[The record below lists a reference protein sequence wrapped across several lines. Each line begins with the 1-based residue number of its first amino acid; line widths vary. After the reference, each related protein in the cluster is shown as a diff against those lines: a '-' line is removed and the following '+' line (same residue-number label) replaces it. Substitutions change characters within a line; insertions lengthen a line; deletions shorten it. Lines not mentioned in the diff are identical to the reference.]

1 MKFHLIATSIPY
13 TTFDNNKHEVDYLED
28 YIKMID
34 EAGYEGPAYIIENGK
49 VYVNIFYGS
58 DIAAL
63 AKIVKNELIVS
74 VCERE
79 EPTIEIYD
87 SWRE

>member
-13 TTFDNNKHEVDYLED
+13 TTYDSKTEADYLSD
-28 YIKMID
+28 YIKMLD
-34 EAGYEGPAYIIENGK
+34 EAASEGPAYIIDNGK

-58 DIAAL
+58 DMAIL

-74 VCERE
+74 VYERE

>member
-1 MKFHLIATSIPY
+1 MKFRLIATSMPY
-13 TTFDNNKHEVDYLED
+13 TMGDKQEVDYLQD

-34 EAGYEGPAYIIENGK
+34 EAGYEGPAYTIENGK
-49 VYVNIFYGS
+49 MYVNIFYGS

-74 VCERE
+74 FIQRE